1 MIFVWEALVK
11 SWRKKK
17 NTLYVRENNKNMKWK
32 FTVIFLCSCIRR
44 DMTYKDEMVK
54 IWRNVKAYF
63 KLIASVEQEIG
74 ERRESGKKIEKEK
87 VRDGWNKFWNWLSSS
102 SVLELTSTML
112 ILNGALY
119 PLNWFAAFARN
130 ICGLRKRSRV
140 WD

>member
-1 MIFVWEALVK
+1 MKFVCETLVK

-17 NTLYVRENNKNMKWK
+17 NTFYVRENNKNMKWK
-32 FTVIFLCSCIRR
+32 FTVIFLCSCSRK
-44 DMTYKDEMVK
+44 DMSYKDEMVK

-63 KLIASVEQEIG
+63 KLIASVEQGMG
-74 ERRESGKKIEKEK
+74 ERRESRKKIEKKK

-102 SVLELTSTML
+102 NVSELTSTML

-130 ICGLRKRSRV
+130 ICGLRKR
-140 WD
+140 